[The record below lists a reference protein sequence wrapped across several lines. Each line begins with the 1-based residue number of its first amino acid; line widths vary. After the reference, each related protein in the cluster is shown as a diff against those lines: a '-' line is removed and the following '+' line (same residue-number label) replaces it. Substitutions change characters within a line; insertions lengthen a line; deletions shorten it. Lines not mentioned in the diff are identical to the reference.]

1 MCQGWAVT
9 CNCRDRLA
17 LIGCGTLS
25 KLVYHS
31 QARSLHMGHE
41 LWLQFLFFFFSFSF
55 PGPSPITTIFPLLD
69 LFSWAPNLTF
79 PRFIGK
85 CLSSQFHK
93 PVDSFLFKPSR
104 NEWDSPGAWGLPPL
118 AQFPWGPHLKAVLCR
133 FICELSLRSVTA
145 GLLHHLSFG
154 EEFCYHGT
162 RISWDDSTPTPAPQL
177 ITSLITVSGLTC
189 FLLRVFKIFRL
200 LSLWNGLNSTL
211 LLLLKAGPWIEL
223 GSEGQMLS
231 FYISKWYFG
240 PYFQFHICKFLSV
253 IGYTLCV
260 TEYLVL
266 LPGRDRK
273 DVDLIHGNHQLLLSY
288 IIPRMP
294 SRPLRISSSW
304 QRKIFQFSLKVF

>member
-104 NEWDSPGAWGLPPL
+104 NEWDSPGAWGLPPR
-118 AQFPWGPHLKAVLCR
+118 AQFPWGPHLKAVSVSLHLWAFPEISDSR
-133 FICELSLRSVTA
+133 SAPSPFIWWRVLLSRNQDKLRWFYPNPGSSVNHFSYHCLWSYMLPSPCFQNLQAPLPVEWSQQHTA
-145 GLLHHLSFG
+145 AAFESRTMNRTWLWRANAILLHFQMILW
-154 EEFCYHGT
+154 T
-162 RISWDDSTPTPAPQL
+162 
-177 ITSLITVSGLTC
+177 
-189 FLLRVFKIFRL
+189 IF
-200 LSLWNGLNSTL
+200 
-211 LLLLKAGPWIEL
+211 PV
-223 GSEGQMLS
+223 
-231 FYISKWYFG
+231 
-240 PYFQFHICKFLSV
+240 PYL
-253 IGYTLCV
+253 
-260 TEYLVL
+260 
-266 LPGRDRK
+266 
-273 DVDLIHGNHQLLLSY
+273 
-288 IIPRMP
+288 
-294 SRPLRISSSW
+294 
-304 QRKIFQFSLKVF
+304 